1 MVPAPMTSQDQ
12 NGGMGNCI
20 SARRIQQSDE
30 HAIKVR
36 KPYTITKQRERWTEE
51 EHRKFLDALKL
62 YGRAWRRIEE
72 HVGTKTAVQIRSH
85 AQKFFS
91 KVERE
96 SNGDDAKTVK
106 PIEIPPPR
114 PKRKPMHPYPRK
126 LVITP
131 VSVGLLDL
139 EKPTRSVSP
148 NLSLSG
154 KENQSPT
161 SVLFALDSEGQAS
174 ADSSPNASPSCVTS
188 ATGGGILFSKR
199 CNVLVEENGSSSPLQ
214 VNTDDPTPI
223 EPPPGNLELLPL
235 DDGYV
240 RESST
245 AQYLK
250 LFGKTVLVNG
260 SHTLQSPTSGDLK
273 ALKMATQPFSW
284 NFLSIGHG
292 DSECKPS
299 TFAEGTLTPRSVY
312 HLPPAQNEYPKT
324 MESINPVPSLP
335 WALPRAASSAGFPC
349 VVQVHSPIPIKARP
363 LSFDSKDVE
372 EKEKE
377 GSSTCSNSG
386 SVNVGMCVD
395 KNLDTETQS
404 GQQSFEKL
412 GSDSSCIIKPTILEQ
427 KTASSTKRTK
437 GFLPYKRCLAE
448 RATRSPT
455 ITSEEREKQRTR
467 LCL

>member
-131 VSVGLLDL
+131 VSVVGMLDP
-139 EKPTRSVSP
+139 EKPTRSLSP
-148 NLSLSG
+148 NLSVSE
-154 KENQSPT
+154 KENRSPT

-174 ADSSPNASPSCVTS
+174 ADSSPNASPSCVSS
-188 ATGGGILFSKR
+188 ATGGGILFSKH
-199 CNVLVEENGSSSPLQ
+199 CNVLVEENGSSS
-214 VNTDDPTPI
+214 
-223 EPPPGNLELLPL
+223 PPPGNLELLPL
-235 DDGYV
+235 DDGRV

-250 LFGKTVLVNG
+250 LFGKTVLVSG
-260 SHTLQSPTSGDLK
+260 SHTLSSPTSRDLK
-273 ALKMATQPFSW
+273 APMATHSFSW
-284 NFLSIGHG
+284 NLSIGHG
-292 DSECKPS
+292 DYSECK
-299 TFAEGTLTPRSVY
+299 
-312 HLPPAQNEYPKT
+312 
-324 MESINPVPSLP
+324 PVPSLP
-335 WALPRAASSAGFPC
+335 WALPRAPSSSAGFPC
-349 VVQVHSPIPIKARP
+349 VQVHSPVAIKARP
-363 LSFDSKDVE
+363 FSFDSKDNVE
-372 EKEKE
+372 EKEDAKE

-386 SVNVGMCVD
+386 SVNVGICVD

-404 GQQSFEKL
+404 GQRI
-412 GSDSSCIIKPTILEQ
+412 GSDSSCFKRTTEIVILEQ
-427 KTASSTKRTK
+427 KTARSTKRTK
-437 GFLPYKRCLAE
+437 GFMPYKRCLAE
-448 RATRSPT
+448 RATRLPS